1 MHLPPGVPQMPC
13 HLPGNGFYDLSP
25 GGAKAGQSAGG
36 LENKTHFPES
46 VYRMQ
51 ALCRDM
57 PPKCGHGERCRVTH
71 RDVAPQGKEKGR
83 PFAPPFS
90 SLLP

>member
-1 MHLPPGVPQMPC
+1 
-13 HLPGNGFYDLSP
+13 
-25 GGAKAGQSAGG
+25 
-36 LENKTHFPES
+36 

-57 PPKCGHGERCRVTH
+57 PQKCGHGERCRVTH